1 MTRPLRDN
9 NSNDDES
16 EEEAEDGLTRAQLE
30 EATLLSSQ
38 AAVDDPSEHFARR
51 ASIRETYKD
60 ICSQFEGES
69 ATDAKENAELIVNL
83 GKSLDD
89 VDRSYRSVGAGGK
102 ELAADADTLLS
113 MAKVLMSQMQSFQST
128 NAERTVT
135 AASFAD
141 ALTLYL
147 TSASTTTASNV
158 DGDDNPLLKEAKNSI
173 GSARRAVRSARRA
186 IKPEDQPLRSLEQ
199 WAWFGRQDCGTLTYD
214 VSFDYQSLRSIVSED
229 CIAPSSVKPKKERIK
244 RGKDEKEAAVVLT
257 NRQTQNADDEVSV
270 ALELDKVR
278 KSLKRAWKETPS
290 VDFYSFVIDP
300 TDFAKT
306 VENMFYVSF
315 LVKDGRVR
323 LAVGETGLP
332 VLLHVSSEERERL
345 HVDDRSVAETHQAI
359 FSFNYDMW
367 EAMVEALN
375 TANAASSQNAQSA

>member
-1 MTRPLRDN
+1 MPRPLRDN
-9 NSNDDES
+9 NSNDEES

-38 AAVDDPSEHFARR
+38 AAVVDPSEHFARR

-69 ATDAKENAELIVNL
+69 TADAKENAELIVNL

-147 TSASTTTASNV
+147 TSASTATVSSV
-158 DGDDNPLLKEAKNSI
+158 DGDDNPLLVESEEFDRERSPSS
-173 GSARRAVRSARRA
+173 SASTQNYQTRRANAPK
-186 IKPEDQPLRSLEQ
+186 ISLDQ
-199 WAWFGRQDCGTLTYD
+199 WAWFGRQDYGTLTYD
-214 VSFDYQSLRSIVSED
+214 VSFNYQSLRSIVSED
-229 CIAPSSVKPKKERIK
+229 CAAPSSVKPKKERIK
-244 RGKDEKEAAVVLT
+244 RGKDEREAAVVLT

-323 LAVGETGLP
+323 LAVGEDGLP
-332 VLLHVSSEERERL
+332 VLCKL
-345 HVDDRSVAETHQAI
+345 TG
-359 FSFNYDMW
+359 
-367 EAMVEALN
+367 
-375 TANAASSQNAQSA
+375 

>member
-141 ALTLYL
+141 ALFLI
-147 TSASTTTASNV
+147 V
-158 DGDDNPLLKEAKNSI
+158 KD
-173 GSARRAVRSARRA
+173 
-186 IKPEDQPLRSLEQ
+186 
-199 WAWFGRQDCGTLTYD
+199 
-214 VSFDYQSLRSIVSED
+214 LRSIVSED

-290 VDFYSFVIDP
+290 VDFYSFVIDA

-375 TANAASSQNAQSA
+375 TANAASSQNAQST